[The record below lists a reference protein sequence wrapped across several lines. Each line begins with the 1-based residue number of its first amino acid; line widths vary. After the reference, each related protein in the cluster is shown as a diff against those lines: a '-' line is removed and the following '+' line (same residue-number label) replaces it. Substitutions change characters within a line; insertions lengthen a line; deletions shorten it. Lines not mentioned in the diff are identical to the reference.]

1 MSDNTDVLLLLGK
14 IDGKVD
20 LMLTRSV
27 EHDRRISALESWK
40 NRAAGIGAF
49 AAFLITT
56 ALAGLAYVL
65 PK

>member
-1 MSDNTDVLLLLGK
+1 MSDNTDVILLLGK

-40 NRAAGIGAF
+40 NRAAGIWAF
-49 AAFLITT
+49 SGFLITT